1 MNQKFLCRICL
12 KNVARSKILLIVTFV
27 IYGFISNATTSQNI
41 AIGNFK
47 KIRIMEYKK
56 CINNAALFS
65 QLSGNQIKI
74 LMLGSLITS
83 SKQIIQKKPNDFF

>member
-1 MNQKFLCRICL
+1 M
-12 KNVARSKILLIVTFV
+12 TFV

-56 CINNAALFS
+56 CINNAALFL

>member
-1 MNQKFLCRICL
+1 
-12 KNVARSKILLIVTFV
+12 
-27 IYGFISNATTSQNI
+27 
-41 AIGNFK
+41 
-47 KIRIMEYKK
+47 MEYKK

-65 QLSGNQIKI
+65 QLPGNQIKI